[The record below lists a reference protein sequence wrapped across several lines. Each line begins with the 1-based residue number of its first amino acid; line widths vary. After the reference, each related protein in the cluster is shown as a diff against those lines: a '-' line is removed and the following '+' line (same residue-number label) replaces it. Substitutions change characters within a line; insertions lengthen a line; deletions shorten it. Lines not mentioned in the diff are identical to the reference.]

1 MLKAEPQDTRPAY
14 LVELMD
20 RVGIIPRS
28 LEGLGREAITALARG
43 MGADPDDVERAA
55 KRWGLW

>member
-1 MLKAEPQDTRPAY
+1 MQTEPQHTRPAY
-14 LVELMD
+14 LVDLMD

-43 MGADPDDVERAA
+43 MGANPDDVERAA

>member
-1 MLKAEPQDTRPAY
+1 MQSKEPRPAY
-14 LVELMD
+14 LVDLMD

-28 LEGLGREAITALARG
+28 LEGLGREAITTLARG